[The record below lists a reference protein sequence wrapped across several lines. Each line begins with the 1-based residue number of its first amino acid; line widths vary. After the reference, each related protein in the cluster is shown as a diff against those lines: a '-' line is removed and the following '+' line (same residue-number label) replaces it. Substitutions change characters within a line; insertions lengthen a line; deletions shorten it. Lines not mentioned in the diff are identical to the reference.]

1 MKRTIVIRD
10 AEPAGPAGPPGWLKL
25 RPALT
30 LLCAMLADGLQW
42 VLPFLWPVCDGA
54 MVIAV
59 LILWGWR
66 WEILVAVIPELIPG
80 LALSPTWMI
89 FAGYLILSRRDD
101 VSTPAVSAKPQPKA
115 EKRVEPL

>member
-10 AEPAGPAGPPGWLKL
+10 AEPDGPSRWVKL
-25 RPALT
+25 RPAVT
-30 LLCAMLADGLQW
+30 LICAMIADGLQW

-66 WEILVAVIPELIPG
+66 WEVLVAVIPELIPG
-80 LALSPTWMI
+80 LALAPTWMI
-89 FAGYLILSRRDD
+89 FAGYLILARKGD
-101 VSTPAVSAKPQPKA
+101 VSEPAVRPKSQRA